1 MQPAVSTLPERKNSD
16 FKLIASSDTLQ
27 ARMISAKLLMIT
39 TRFFRLFV
47 VSAPRWEGVVC
58 FADTLNLY
66 KFSSPLSNSINL
78 LMCRRKS

>member
-47 VSAPRWEGVVC
+47 VSAPR
-58 FADTLNLY
+58 
-66 KFSSPLSNSINL
+66 
-78 LMCRRKS
+78 